1 MLPVSRR
8 LLPVT
13 GALFRAAAATPRF
26 PFSST
31 PSFVANPTLARCRTF
46 ATTSTTEGSDPDF
59 APKSKV
65 EPTEDVQ
72 DKINKVVHDNRVVL
86 FMKGSPAAPKCGFS
100 KAVCAVLSAE
110 GLNDFTYVDVLKS
123 DAVREGIKKYSDWP
137 TIPQLYVD
145 GEFLGGYDI
154 ISSMYREGELKEMIA
169 DKGLKGSK
177 EE

>member
-26 PFSST
+26 HFSST
-31 PSFVANPTLARCRTF
+31 PSFVANPTLARGRAF

-72 DKINKVVHDNRVVL
+72 DKINKLVHDNRVVL

-100 KAVCAVLSAE
+100 KA
-110 GLNDFTYVDVLKS
+110 
-123 DAVREGIKKYSDWP
+123 
-137 TIPQLYVD
+137 
-145 GEFLGGYDI
+145 
-154 ISSMYREGELKEMIA
+154 
-169 DKGLKGSK
+169 
-177 EE
+177 